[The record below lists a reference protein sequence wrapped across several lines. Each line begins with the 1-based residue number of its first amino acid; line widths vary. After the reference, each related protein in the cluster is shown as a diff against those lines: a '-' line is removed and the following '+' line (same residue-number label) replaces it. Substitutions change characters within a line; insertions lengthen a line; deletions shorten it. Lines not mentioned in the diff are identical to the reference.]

1 VSELYQDPNWPR
13 AGAWLR
19 GEVPAGRVGSLA
31 ILGVP
36 ANRGSI
42 TPGRCDLAPAAIRKA
57 LDRYST
63 FDLADSNDVR
73 DLAVHDL
80 GDLDLG
86 ELNPGDA
93 VQPIEKA
100 VAAALPDHEAV
111 ILLGGDNSIT
121 FPGVQALD
129 RNSDCGLITFD
140 AHLDLRD
147 IGNGLTNGNP
157 IRALLAKGF
166 PGDRIVQIG
175 IQSFSN
181 SKAYLDIAQD
191 AGITS
196 IGADEVRL
204 RGIEDVVRVALQSF
218 TEGVVYV
225 DLDMDVLDRAFAP
238 ATPGSRPGGLTPSD
252 LRTAARICGEFAR
265 VRVLDIVEID
275 PTQDIAD
282 QTSLCAAAC
291 ILAFASGVHKRCSR
305 SLPHHS

>member
-1 VSELYQDPNWPR
+1 MSELYHDPKWPR

-19 GEVPAGRVGSLA
+19 GEVPSGSLGRLA
-31 ILGVP
+31 ILGAP

-63 FDLADSNDVR
+63 FDLADSSNVR
-73 DLAVHDL
+73 DLAIRDL
-80 GDLDLG
+80 GDIDLA
-86 ELNPGDA
+86 ELKPDDA
-93 VQPIEKA
+93 VEPIRKA
-100 VAAALPDHEAV
+100 VAAAVPGSDAV

-121 FPGVQALD
+121 FPGVRALD
-129 RNSDCGLITFD
+129 KDADCGLITFD

-147 IGNGLTNGNP
+147 VGNGLTNANP
-157 IRALLAKGF
+157 IRALLAQGF

-181 SKAYLDIAQD
+181 SKAYLDIARE

-196 IGADEVRL
+196 ISADEVRM

-218 TEGVVYV
+218 TEGSVYI
-225 DLDMDVLDRAFAP
+225 DMDMDVLDRAFAP

-252 LRTAARICGEFAR
+252 LRTAARLCGEFAR

-282 QTSLCAAAC
+282 QTVLCAAAC
-291 ILAFASGVHKRCSR
+291 ILSFASGVHKRCSR
-305 SLPHHS
+305 SLPPHS